1 VFGDEA
7 PEPPHPGQKVI
18 QAIFAILLLAGGIYG
33 LKTGHLILA
42 STLRPGHPVD
52 GLAAY
57 LIAVSFLCLSVLLL
71 MTLKDWSDRMLQKLI
86 AKILFVLFL
95 VMFTIGVFI

>member
-1 VFGDEA
+1 MFGDQP

-18 QAIFAILLLAGGIYG
+18 QVIFAILLLAGGIYG
-33 LKTGHLILA
+33 LETGHLILA

-57 LIAVSFLCLSVLLL
+57 LIAVSFLCLAVLL
-71 MTLKDWSDRMLQKLI
+71 MITLKEWSDRTLQKLI
-86 AKILFVLFL
+86 AKFLFILFLI
-95 VMFTIGVFI
+95 MFTIGVFI